1 MWTILQYLVL
11 SLLIIGSVHYFY
23 ISLKEIFSKDDDE
36 KVPLIIDRKKQE
48 EKREEILKHMREDEK
63 EENEL
68 DMYVK
73 NKIKV
78 LNA

>member
-1 MWTILQYLVL
+1 MWTILRYLVL
-11 SLLIIGSVHYFY
+11 SLLIIGSIHYFY
-23 ISLKEIFSKDDDE
+23 ISLKETFSKDNDE
-36 KVPLIIDRKKQE
+36 KVPLIIDRKKHE
-48 EKREEILKHMREDEK
+48 EKREEILKYMREDEK

-68 DMYVK
+68 GMYVK